1 MEGSICGEV
10 IGRQENKM
18 RNVLTKILSIFR
30 SPGTLIW
37 KFIAPPLWLLATVL
51 RQTEGVNL
59 WVQEEYGF

>member
-1 MEGSICGEV
+1 MEGNICGEV
-10 IGRQENKM
+10 VGRQENKM
-18 RNVLTKILSIFR
+18 RNVLTKILSIF
-30 SPGTLIW
+30 SSSGTLIW